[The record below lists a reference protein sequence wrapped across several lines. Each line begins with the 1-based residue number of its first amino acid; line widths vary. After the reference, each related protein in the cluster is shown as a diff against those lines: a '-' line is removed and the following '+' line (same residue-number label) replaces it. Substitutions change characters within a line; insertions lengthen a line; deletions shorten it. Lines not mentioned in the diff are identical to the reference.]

1 MLGDARVLAEIF
13 AVPYNI
19 ARLGSR
25 IVALDSYFWSEV
37 SLSARLVLLPRPPES
52 LSREPPPGARMLGA
66 RVSLARQVE
75 DLRRLQG
82 GLARWAV
89 RHARWKL
96 KRLLYPAREP
106 GGGWEYAYASRIV
119 GMLDLDYVEPAGV
132 GWLPVEF
139 DLDGGSVLVGG
150 SRDKVYSWLLEKDP
164 SFRRAVERLVRGSRA
179 L

>member
-1 MLGDARVLAEIF
+1 LGEVF

-25 IVALDSYFWSEV
+25 SVGMDSYFWGEV
-37 SLSARLVLLPRPPES
+37 SLSARLVLLLRPPKS
-52 LSREPPPGARMLGA
+52 LSREPPPGARMLRA
-66 RVSLARQVE
+66 RVDLARQVE

-106 GGGWEYAYASRIV
+106 RGGWEYFYASRIV
-119 GMLDLDYVEPAGV
+119 GMLDLDNVEPAGV

-139 DLDGGSVLVGG
+139 DLEGGNAFVDG
-150 SRDKVYSWLLEKDP
+150 SRDKLYSWLLERDP
-164 SFRRAVERLVRGSRA
+164 LFRRAVERLARRV
-179 L
+179 